1 MLLYQIKIAIKEHK
15 IDEFVDSLRSLVSG
29 FRIEKG
35 CLDYSVYQDFDEE
48 HAFCI
53 VAGWE
58 TLEAMQKH
66 LLTQKFEGLI
76 AEAKVFGE
84 TFEMIMAEVLY
95 QGP

>member
-1 MLLYQIKIAIKEHK
+1 MPLYQIKIAIKEHK
-15 IDEFVDSLRSLVSG
+15 IGKFADSLRSLASE
-29 FRIEKG
+29 FRKEKG

-76 AEAKVFGE
+76 GSAKVFGE
-84 TFEMIMAEVLY
+84 TFDMIMAEVLY